1 MGDNK
6 TTEIMTEPMVGV
18 ANGDAGGGKQH
29 TLGKRNRDE
38 DTEEQPY
45 KAQNEVKSPHLLP
58 GPCPLPTALKAEDV
72 ASCETSGGDGGC
84 TAVAM
89 HHLAVWETRD
99 AAVTALDAQIEPM
112 HKELERRW
120 GEPCDESEAGL
131 KGDKW
136 HSEAIKRAVVANG
149 WHFKK
154 VKIEQTDHKAVE
166 LKTELKNGSY
176 FVIGVTNNEW
186 YKGTR
191 KQPLKYPE
199 FQADAPVVDNTDW
212 MHSIAVVDGR
222 VLDHDVNESL
232 ASLWLGA
239 DNQPNTK
246 KGYMRSIRKVW
257 RVTKC
262 CHPGTGCRGEC
273 VGARLSFDIVAK

>member
-18 ANGDAGGGKQH
+18 ANGDAGEGKQR
-29 TLGKRNRDE
+29 TLGKRNRDG
-38 DTEEQPY
+38 DTEQQPY
-45 KAQNEVKSPHLLP
+45 KTQNGAPSPHLLP

-72 ASCETSGGDGGC
+72 VSCEMSGGDGGC
-84 TAVAM
+84 TAVAVQ
-89 HHLAVWETRD
+89 HLGVWATRGEAV
-99 AAVTALDAQIEPM
+99 AALDAQIEPM

-120 GEPCDESEAGL
+120 GEICDESEAGL

-154 VKIEQTDHKAVE
+154 VRIERTDPKAVD

-186 YKGTR
+186 FKGTK

-199 FQADAPVVDNTDW
+199 FEADAPAVDNADW
-212 MHSIAVVDGR
+212 VHSIAIVNGR

-239 DNQPNTK
+239 DNQPNPK
-246 KGYMRSIRKVW
+246 KGYFRSIRKVW
-257 RVTKC
+257 RISKC
-262 CHPGTGCRGEC
+262 CNPGAGCRGAC
-273 VGARLSFDIVAK
+273 IDT